1 MDGAEAV
8 VEAAWSDAR
17 ASLPTS
23 WQAAIGDVF
32 DTPAMHD
39 LAAFVAAER
48 AAGKRVFPED
58 ALTFAA
64 LRRTPL
70 DRVKAVILGQDPYHR
85 PGQAMGLSFSVPPG
99 VAVPPSLRNIH
110 KELAADIGVAPPDH
124 GCLTAWADQGVLLL
138 NTALSVEEG
147 KAGSH
152 AGVGWHRFTDRI
164 IAAVNARDVP
174 VAFLLWGG
182 HAQKKAALLDA
193 TRHLVHRSEH
203 PSPLAAYRGFFG
215 SRPFSRS
222 NDFLRSRGVEEIDWS
237 LPTHK

>member
-1 MDGAEAV
+1 MADPV
-8 VEAAWSDAR
+8 WSNAR
-17 ASLPTS
+17 ASLPAS
-23 WQAAIGDVF
+23 WEAAIGDVF
-32 DTPAMHD
+32 DVPAMRD

-64 LRRTPL
+64 LLRTPL

-110 KELAADIGVAPPDH
+110 KELEADVGVAAPGH
-124 GCLTAWADQGVLLL
+124 GCLMAWADRGVLLL

-147 KAGSH
+147 RPGSH
-152 AGVGWHRFTDRI
+152 ARVGWHRFTDRV

-174 VAFLLWGG
+174 VAFLLWGA
-182 HAQKKAALLDA
+182 HAHKKATMLDP

-215 SRPFSRS
+215 SRPFSKT
-222 NDFLRSRGVEEIDWS
+222 NEFLRSRGVDKIDWS
-237 LPTHK
+237 FPTS